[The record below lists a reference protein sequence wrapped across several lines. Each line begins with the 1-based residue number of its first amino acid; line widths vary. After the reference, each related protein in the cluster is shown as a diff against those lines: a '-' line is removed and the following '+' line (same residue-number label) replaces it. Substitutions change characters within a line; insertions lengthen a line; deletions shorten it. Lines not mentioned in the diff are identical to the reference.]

1 MASSLNGSTLEAER
15 IEPGKTRSKL
25 EWALDAASRGFAV
38 FPTCWTDE
46 AGSCSCENAQ
56 CLTPGKHPLKNSH
69 GHLDATR
76 DVKQIT
82 DWWTTNP
89 NSNIGLYPGQ
99 DHVVLDLDRKGK
111 KDGLER
117 LAQYLDWDPLDV
129 LTATYTVRTPTGG
142 YHLYFST
149 LEPARSR
156 VDVLGLAGVDVRGV
170 NGYVLAPG
178 SVIAKR
184 VYEHAFGP
192 NDTPSP
198 LPETLKALLKAPNT
212 RKKSSIAEPA
222 RGWDTDEAV
231 SIARGLLQHRKP
243 AVWGEGGDIWTYQT
257 ACCLRDCGVSEEK
270 AAELMI
276 EAPQAEGETEALSWN
291 ERCEPPWDL
300 DDLRVKVANAY
311 KYAQNAPGE
320 RLEHGF
326 DHISELPEIFLRPP
340 IRTTLEVL
348 DEALARA
355 ADQKGAVSEPA
366 IFRQS
371 SRLVV
376 IDEAVGELLCDDN
389 GKTCEIRRSRG
400 APILTTAHP
409 ERLRL
414 IASEH
419 ARFFKWNEKFGAWTL
434 TDCPLPAARSY
445 LAKGEWAVPILE
457 GIAECPT
464 LRLDGSIVQ
473 EQGYDIES
481 GLVLRFKNCFPP
493 IPDKPSRQQAEAAL
507 ATLRRPVRCIEFA
520 DQVDQD
526 VFVAAVLTG
535 VVRYAIDIAPL
546 FAFSASK
553 AGSGK
558 TIMAQA
564 AAEIV
569 SGHGS
574 TMMTLTSS
582 DQENEK
588 QLDAALL
595 KGDRV
600 IVFDNCDRPI
610 CGNALCQVITNPT
623 RNARVLGE
631 SRNVLVSTR
640 ILLIATGNNL
650 RAQGDMAKR
659 AVLSYND
666 PATEFPEN
674 RRFDFDLLA
683 EVRVDRPALVTAAL
697 ALARGYLAAGSPPLK
712 VEPTRFPQWD
722 RLVRFPIIWAGGCD
736 IAQNMKAV
744 LEDDPDRLA
753 IGAVLETWVNCY
765 GSREKRLSEVTSDL
779 CGFQLDVTKQALK
792 DSLREA
798 LDARPGAGIEAKQLG
813 EWLAG
818 RENRVVNGLKFQKST
833 GMTGG
838 SRRWRVVQA
847 HEDV

>member
-1 MASSLNGSTLEAER
+1 MASSLNGSALEAER
-15 IEPGKTRSKL
+15 RVPGNAKSKL
-25 EWALDAASRGFAV
+25 DWALEAASRGFPV

-46 AGSCSCENAQ
+46 VGTCSCGKPQ
-56 CLTPGKHPLKNSH
+56 CLTPGKHPLKGSH

-76 DVKQIT
+76 DVKQIR
-82 DWWTTNP
+82 DWWTKIP
-89 NSNIGLYPGQ
+89 NANIGLSPGEY
-99 DHVVLDLDRKGK
+99 HVVIDLDQKGK
-111 KDGLER
+111 KDGLGH
-117 LAQYLDWDPLDV
+117 LAQYLGGDPLDV
-129 LTATYTVRTPTGG
+129 LTATPLTVRTPTGG
-142 YHLYFST
+142 YHLYFAT
-149 LEPARSR
+149 TEPARCG
-156 VDVLGLAGVDVRGV
+156 VNVLGLDGVDVRGV

-178 SVIAKR
+178 SVIAGR
-184 VYEHAFGP
+184 VYEYAFGADDSP
-192 NDTPSP
+192 AP
-198 LPETLKALLKAPNT
+198 LPVTFKALLKAPNKN
-212 RKKSSIAEPA
+212 KKASIANKPA
-222 RGWDTDEAV
+222 RGWDTETAI
-231 SIARGLLQHRKP
+231 SMARGFLRCRK
-243 AVWGEGGDIWTYQT
+243 AAIDGEGGDSWTYQT

-270 AAELMI
+270 AIELMI
-276 EAPQAEGETEALSWN
+276 EPTQAEDALSWN

-320 RLEHGF
+320 RLEHGL
-326 DHISELPEIFLRPP
+326 DHISDLPEIFLQPP
-340 IRTTLEVL
+340 IKKTLEIL

-355 ADQKGAVSEPA
+355 IDQKGGVSEPA

-389 GKTCEIRRSRG
+389 GKTCRSRG
-400 APILTTAHP
+400 APILTSAHP

-414 IASEH
+414 VGSEH
-419 ARFFKWNEKFGAWTL
+419 ARFFRWNAKIGEWTL
-434 TDCPLPAARSY
+434 TDCPLPTARSY
-445 LAKGEWAVPILE
+445 LAKGEWALPILE
-457 GIAECPT
+457 GIAECPI

-507 ATLRRPVRCIEFA
+507 ATLRGPVRSIEFA
-520 DQVDQD
+520 SQVDED
-526 VFVAAVLTG
+526 VFVATVLTG
-535 VVRYAIDIAPL
+535 VLRHAIDIAPL

-574 TMMTLTSS
+574 TMMTLTTS

-588 QLDAALL
+588 RLDAALL

-674 RRFDFDLLA
+674 RKFDFDLLQ
-683 EVRVDRPALVTAAL
+683 EVRRDRPVLVTAAL
-697 ALARGYLAAGSPPLK
+697 TLARGYLAAGSPSLR

-736 IAQNMKAV
+736 IGENMKAI
-744 LEDDPDRLA
+744 LEDDPDKLA
-753 IGAVLETWVNCY
+753 IGAVLEAWANCY
-765 GSREKRLSEVTSDL
+765 ASREKRLSEVINDL
-779 CGFQLDVTKQALK
+779 CGFQLDVAKQALK

-813 EWLAG
+813 EWLAA
-818 RENRVVNGLKFQKST
+818 RENRVVNGLKFQKSA

-838 SRRWRVVQA
+838 SRRWRVIMA
-847 HEDV
+847 HEDI